1 MIAESITLTNNST
14 KTIQIITTQDNLCLP
29 SDRKK
34 VLTIPPKESFVIF
47 TERVESLLWEK
58 GQQ

>member
-14 KTIQIITTQDNLCLP
+14 KTIQIITTQDDLSLP